1 MSSDIQNTDKIR
13 ALQSVCESEL
23 FSHLD
28 RLRAFLT
35 YIVTEESEGRGELIM
50 GKTIAQDVY
59 GREPAEVGDINNVV
73 RVDARRLRR
82 NLDHYYDTAG
92 KADPVRIF
100 VDTGGYSPRF
110 ERVTVASSD
119 KKEHSRRAVVWAA
132 LFFLIGTFI
141 GVAIALGPL
150 QSKFRPQVQEGPQE
164 TTQDILKRQAMIE
177 QSASSLQAVNLADQA
192 RGMMFPIFDR
202 PRQQLV
208 SEVFRRVIELG
219 PNYFGGY
226 AGAAQTLGTL
236 AIMTPPGPEKKVLIS
251 EASAMAE
258 NALRLAPTDP
268 WAQSAQAWVKF
279 ASREFDE
286 AMRISKRAVAIAPE
300 DEHILDVHGSIALFS
315 GQFAEAASAAEK
327 AMNGGRSNQR
337 FANRNIYG
345 AANFH
350 LGNYQKSLE
359 AFSAAADYG
368 DPISAPSFAY
378 QTAALYE
385 LGRIRDAARKYSEL
399 KKSWPNSDV
408 EVILSG
414 IFSDPSHVE
423 KVMNG
428 LRGLEAESN

>member
-1 MSSDIQNTDKIR
+1 MGSDIQNVDKTK

-23 FSHLD
+23 FSHLG

-35 YIVTEESEGRGELIM
+35 YIVTEESEGRGEFIM

-59 GREPAEVGDINNVV
+59 GRDPAEAGDINNVV
-73 RVDARRLRR
+73 RVDARRLRQ
-82 NLDHYYDTAG
+82 NLDHYYETAG

-110 ERVTVASSD
+110 ERATIASSD
-119 KKEHSRRAVVWAA
+119 KKAHSRRAISWAA

-150 QSKFRPQVQEGPQE
+150 RSKFQPQVQELRQE
-164 TTQDILKRQAMIE
+164 PIQDVLKRQAMIE

-219 PNYFGGY
+219 PDYFGGY
-226 AGAAQTLGTL
+226 AGAAQALGTL
-236 AIMTPPGPEKKVLIS
+236 AVMTPPGPEKKALIS
-251 EASAMAE
+251 EASFMAE
-258 NALRLAPTDP
+258 NALRLATTDP

-279 ASREFDE
+279 ANREFDE

-300 DEHILDVHGSIALFS
+300 DEHVLDIHGSIALFS
-315 GQFAEAASAAEK
+315 GHFAEAASSAEK

-337 FANRNIYG
+337 FANRNIFG

-350 LGNYQKSLE
+350 LENYQKSLE

-385 LGRIRDAARKYSEL
+385 LGRLTDATRKYSEL
-399 KKSWPNSDV
+399 RKSWPDADV
-408 EVILSG
+408 EQMLSG
-414 IFSDPSHVE
+414 MFSDPSHVE
-423 KVMNG
+423 KVMKG
-428 LRGLEAESN
+428 LKGLEAESN